1 MRGNPSSRAS
11 GNRVQGRVHDRDSLK
26 RWCSESLSKTEI
38 SRQIYRVQGWVHD
51 RQTWGNLLRK
61 IVCVIIVNRSSIICE
76 SELTYPLSYT
86 LFCSYLHPTRYFAVR
101 ECAQSCSY
109 RTHPAGRPSIATP
122 SPVFNTV
129 GSAPDRHA
137 QPCRYR
143 THPQSKPAQSSTA
156 GAVLALCPS
165 RIQAATK
172 ALSATRC
179 VAVDTCR

>member
-61 IVCVIIVNRSSIICE
+61 IVCVIIVNRSSITRY
-76 SELTYPLSYT
+76 S
-86 LFCSYLHPTRYFAVR
+86 TRYFAVR

-122 SPVFNTV
+122 SPAFNTV

-179 VAVDTCR
+179 VAVDTCRWKTASLSERQCP